1 MLRPNLLRLA
11 ALLLA
16 LLTGV
21 VAGWTTPARGGAA
34 MSDAEKKKRV
44 EELYRGYKKDFSQ
57 VEDIAPEEAIR
68 LHREGKALFI
78 DVREKRE
85 QAVSMLPGAISEEE
99 FLKSYHNFKDKIL
112 IGYCTISYRSGK
124 LAERLARKGIRLFN
138 LRGGLLGWVHAGGP
152 IVDREGPS
160 RRIHVYGPKWNLAP
174 DGYEAVY

>member
-1 MLRPNLLRLA
+1 MSPRIGLCVA

-16 LLTGV
+16 FFAGS
-21 VAGWTTPARGGAA
+21 AGWTTPARGGGA

-44 EELYRGYKKDFSQ
+44 EELYRGYKRDFSQ
-57 VEDIAPEEAIR
+57 VEDITPEEAIR
-68 LHREGKALFI
+68 LYREGKALFI

-85 QAVSMLPGAISEEE
+85 QAVSMLPGAISEED
-99 FLKSYHNFKDKIL
+99 FLKLYQLYNNKIL

-138 LRGGLLGWVHAGGP
+138 LQGGLLGWVHAGGP
-152 IVDREGPS
+152 LVDREGPS

-174 DGYEAVY
+174 DGYEAVW